1 MYYVCKYELHLN
13 INYNVTIYSTIS
25 IQNNERLHMITV
37 NIMGGLGNQLFQI
50 FATIATALRNN
61 DTFFFMRYIRLPGNP
76 GHIRKTQWDT
86 LFKSLD
92 PYITNVNDITN
103 AAFQKLPIWKETS
116 FEYNELPTSTR
127 QLDKPLRLYGYF
139 QSEKYFV
146 SKYTEICEMIQLNA
160 NQELIKNECSREEWS
175 REIRGNN
182 PVEKTRQLISM
193 HFRIGDSVL
202 NPHIHPILDIV
213 YYKNALNYMISILNA
228 STPLSIL
235 VFYEECDQNTVYKNV
250 AILQREFSTYNIKFY
265 FIDVKIEDWKQLLMM
280 SICDHNIIAN
290 STFSW
295 WGAYFNANTQKVVCY
310 PNIWFGPGVSYNTK
324 DLCPDSWIKITA

>member
-1 MYYVCKYELHLN
+1 M
-13 INYNVTIYSTIS
+13 IS
-25 IQNNERLHMITV
+25 V

-76 GHIRKTQWDT
+76 GHIRKTLWDT
-86 LFKSLD
+86 FLTSLN
-92 PYITNVNDITN
+92 PYITNVTDITN
-103 AAFQKLPIWKETS
+103 AAFQKLPIWKESS

-146 SKYTEICEMIQLNA
+146 SKYTEICDIIQLHA
-160 NQELIKNECSREEWS
+160 KQELIKSECSKEEWS
-175 REIRGNN
+175 SEIRGNN
-182 PVEKTRQLISM
+182 MVEKTRQLISM
-193 HFRIGDSVL
+193 HFRIGDYVL
-202 NPHIHPILDIV
+202 NPHIHPILDIL
-213 YYKNALNYMISILNA
+213 YYKNALNYIFSILNA

-235 VFYEECDQNTVYKNV
+235 VFYEECDQITVYKNV
-250 AILQREFSTYNIKFY
+250 AILQREFSKHNIKFY

-324 DLCPDSWIKITA
+324 DLCPDSWIKITASV